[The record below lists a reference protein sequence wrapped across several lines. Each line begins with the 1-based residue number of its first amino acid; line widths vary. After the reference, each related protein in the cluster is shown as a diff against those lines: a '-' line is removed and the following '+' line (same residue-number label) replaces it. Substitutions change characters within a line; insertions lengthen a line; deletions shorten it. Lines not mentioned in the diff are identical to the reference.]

1 MDELGEINNERMFCN
16 QNFMHVSIGKY
27 NKSCVVETPKNWKLS
42 DKSKKEVKV
51 A

>member
-1 MDELGEINNERMFCN
+1 MKECFVIRTLCMFQSVN
-16 QNFMHVSIGKY
+16 TTKP
-27 NKSCVVETPKNWKLS
+27 CVVETPKNWKLS